1 MVKLKYYIKIYWKNI
16 KCRYFIYQERNM
28 KELKKYYTKYLEID
42 VEIENKDKICKDII
56 KCMGLNFGAS

>member
-1 MVKLKYYIKIYWKNI
+1 
-16 KCRYFIYQERNM
+16 M